1 MDSEMTKLLPGII
14 FLIFLAC
21 SCNKD
26 EFPDEFSIIGG
37 WIENTSDTGRIEIEF
52 KNNNQVFLKAGSFE
66 PTDTLK
72 YRLEKKDELQLFQ
85 PEEYPEGI
93 KTTHKLGYSQK
104 DETLTIYGLSPLIPE
119 APEKTVFRRK

>member
-1 MDSEMTKLLPGII
+1 MKKLLIGII

-26 EFPDEFSIIGG
+26 EFPDEFTLIGG
-37 WIENTSDTGRIEIEF
+37 WIENTTDTSRIEIEF
-52 KNNNQVFLKAGSFE
+52 KNGNKVFLKSGASA
-66 PTDTLK
+66 PKDTLR

-85 PEEYPEGI
+85 PEEYPEGL
-93 KTTHKLGYSQK
+93 KTTHRLGYSQK
-104 DETLTIYGLSPLIPE
+104 DEILTIYDLSPLIPD